1 MKKKELDRQLK
12 LMKEIQENVIT
23 QHLFTHSV
31 YEYKGNVVW
40 FKEKEL
46 SELPYYSSSMHEA
59 LKYDTYVNN
68 KQISSLES
76 IEGVVESDLAQLIKE
91 QYPEYSH
98 IEIKILNLAPPVFL
112 FEVINLLRLGTIDGK
127 FVLNTMIEKLEP
139 KFWELK
145 MHNTNMVLEEIQKW

>member
-98 IEIKILNLAPPVFL
+98 IEIKILNLAPPVFF